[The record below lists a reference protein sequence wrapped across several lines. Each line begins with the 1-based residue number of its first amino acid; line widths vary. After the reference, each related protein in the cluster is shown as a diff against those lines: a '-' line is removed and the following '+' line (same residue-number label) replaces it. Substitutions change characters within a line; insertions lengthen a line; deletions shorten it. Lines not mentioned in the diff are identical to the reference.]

1 MEINETIYI
10 ADGPGLTGSGWFWIC
25 LIPLVIGFLGSEFA
39 MWKSARLS
47 PEAIKRRCY
56 WAGVSGFLVCL
67 LLSQMPDWKEGS
79 MAVGLFG
86 FSFVVLAFF
95 RSSHIKI
102 GDTIYAAWPS
112 YRRPDRPPAL
122 SKEARD

>member
-1 MEINETIYI
+1 MGWTTNL
-10 ADGPGLTGSGWFWIC
+10 AGGAGLPDGGWLWIC
-25 LIPLVIGFLGSEFA
+25 LAPLIIGFIGSEFA
-39 MWKSARLS
+39 MWRSARLS
-47 PEAIKRRCY
+47 PESIKRRCY

-67 LLSQMPDWKEGS
+67 FLSQASDWREGLL
-79 MAVGLFG
+79 AVCVFG
-86 FSFVVLAFF
+86 FCFVVIAFF

-122 SKEARD
+122 SEDARD